1 MGARFAE
8 KMIVLP
14 ILGPVST
21 TDGTSDLLDAS
32 QAHWMTFLLQVGNFT
47 SDSTDICTVTVEA
60 STATTTNA
68 TTIKLPFHYRLTSA
82 VGTDTQGTITAVS
95 TGTDGVALTA
105 EDDNKMLIID
115 VDPACIPSVTDYT
128 NHRYVGL
135 TWDCSAEVGEIY
147 LSAVALLEPRY
158 PGNAIPD
165 VT

>member
-14 ILGPVST
+14 ILAPVST

-32 QAHWMTFLLQVGNFT
+32 QAHWMTFLLSVGNFT
-47 SDSTDICTVTVEA
+47 SDSTDTVTVTVEA

-68 TTIKLPFHYRLTSA
+68 TTISLPFRYRLTAA
-82 VGTDTQGTITAVS
+82 VGTDTQGAITAVS
-95 TGTDGVALTA
+95 TGTDGVTLTA
-105 EDDNKMLIID
+105 ADDNKMLIID
-115 VDPACIPSVTDYT
+115 VDPSVIPSHASYT

-135 TWDCSAEVGEIY
+135 TWDVSASAGEIY